1 MNEKHFKFDWLI
13 LPIIGALVCVGL
25 WHLAAGK
32 KVYTLRTP
40 GSVEEMGSAVAQ
52 LPDGAALWQKVG
64 PLVDKGDFGRIK
76 SQPATQPAWEA
87 VEPFVEEK
95 RVGLIK
101 DLPNVRETWD
111 SSKLYIVEP
120 FAKRGEMDQ
129 GILRFTWYSLV
140 LVAKGYLIALLIGT
154 PIGFFLGLS
163 KSFTKTFDPIIQIL
177 RPVSPLAWLPL
188 GLVLFLSAGRQASE
202 LGALFTIAICA
213 MWPTVLNTAVGVR
226 AIPQDYLNVAKVL
239 KLSRSKTLFKVLI
252 PSALPYMF
260 TGFRLSLGIAWLV
273 IVAAEMLTGRPG
285 VGGFLWQEYNAL
297 IYEHIILCILTIGI
311 VGFVLDRMMS
321 VVERRFKTA

>member
-1 MNEKHFKFDWLI
+1 MNESRLRKLDWLL
-13 LPIIGALVCVGL
+13 LPLIGVG
-25 WHLAAGK
+25 
-32 KVYTLRTP
+32 
-40 GSVEEMGSAVAQ
+40 AV
-52 LPDGAALWQKVG
+52 LLLWQVASATLAKEL
-64 PLVDKGDFGRIK
+64 PSPAKTWAASK
-76 SQPATQPAWEA
+76 SY
-87 VEPFVEEK
+87 V
-95 RVGLIK
+95 I
-101 DLPNVRETWD
+101 
-111 SSKLYIVEP
+111 EP

-140 LVAKGYLIALLIGT
+140 LVAKGYALALLLGT
-154 PIGFFLGLS
+154 PLGFCLGLS
-163 KSFTKTFDPIIQIL
+163 KTFTKAFDPIIQVL

-188 GLVLFLSAGRQASE
+188 GLVLFMGAGKQASE

-226 AIPQDYLNVAKVL
+226 AVPQDYLNVARVL

-252 PSALPYMF
+252 PATLPYMF

-297 IYEHIILCILTIGI
+297 VYEHIILCIVTIGV
-311 VGFVLDRMMS
+311 VGFVLDRLMS